1 MSDLTDLRVLHAK
14 YHDMPGN
21 LYGRD
26 ECGYT
31 RCDFWDAAIF
41 LDLAQDETADPYVA
55 ERIAQIRR
63 TALRVKPVDV
73 GVFRTMLPNSVA
85 DLMAIA
91 PVDLAWLCALAA
103 PSVSQ
108 DETADPLNAFIAH
121 CRARAGE
128 FVAPGCMA
136 SAERASWLA
145 TAAKAAAFSE
155 SLPASPVSPG
165 EPEGSEQCK
174 CFVTPEETWT
184 RYGSAVEPG
193 SQMEPNPDCRVH
205 FPAAPAPVADDAHA
219 QAVREAEAKV
229 LREAL
234 GSTESPELL
243 CARLRDAADR
253 LENPRHRGNQF
264 PWPEHSRMFRSL
276 AAAIKEASDE
286 H

>member
-41 LDLAQDETADPYVA
+41 LDLA
-55 ERIAQIRR
+55 
-63 TALRVKPVDV
+63 
-73 GVFRTMLPNSVA
+73 
-85 DLMAIA
+85 
-91 PVDLAWLCALAA
+91 
-103 PSVSQ
+103 Q

-276 AAAIKEASDE
+276 AAAIKEVES
-286 H
+286 